1 MEVAGQDRKKRAN
14 QTLRTPPPTRKNER
28 SSSMLTQRPPSAQ
41 QGHAIAIANIPR
53 DISDNQTKRKK
64 MPNKLKFSNA
74 HSFLLKTAQSFTQCR
89 FETKKATKNAKVKFA
104 DQWVDQGLPVP
115 QSSLVR
121 GGRKLVSW
129 AVCVCVRF
137 NCMLQGIYTTKVSL
151 FFGSVVARCCE
162 SPPWIQ
168 QLEEPLNPRMVV
180 VNR

>member
-14 QTLRTPPPTRKNER
+14 QTLRTPSQQEKNER

-53 DISDNQTKRKK
+53 DISDNQTKRKQ

-74 HSFLLKTAQSFTQCR
+74 HSFLSKTAQSFTQCR

-115 QSSLVR
+115 QSSLVESWWLKV
-121 GGRKLVSW
+121 GESW
-129 AVCVCVRF
+129 AVCVRDV
-137 NCMLQGIYTTKVSL
+137 VS
-151 FFGSVVARCCE
+151 
-162 SPPWIQ
+162 SPLWIH
-168 QLEEPLNPRMVV
+168 QLRKPVENPRMVV
-180 VNR
+180 ESNR